1 MLLLYIKHSPSSSL
15 HRSPSFT
22 SRVRRLI
29 CWRLTVLMNLIRRW
43 KHIPP
48 SLYSWTHTNTHT
60 QVPAGVYHVHVLVK
74 QLLLIKW
81 FNTSHAAASLRIC
94 SRVHRRTFSC
104 NGFKN
109 SCLAKTPPLKE
120 TQVGEISQIPSL
132 KVWAGSFCQLRN
144 NNSHYCEVRE
154 RSVRAFLISAGC
166 HIWIQQSRERWK
178 PRGPTHSIL
187 KNNHFMYCYY
197 AEWSTYLIK
206 SSWTC
211 KVQWPALIFSY
222 L

>member
-1 MLLLYIKHSPSSSL
+1 MVLLYIKHSPSSSL
-15 HRSPSFT
+15 HRSPFFT
-22 SRVRRLI
+22 SRVRRLV

-60 QVPAGVYHVHVLVK
+60 QVPAGVYHVHALVK

-94 SRVHRRTFSC
+94 SRVHQRTFSC
-104 NGFKN
+104 HGFKN
-109 SCLAKTPPLKE
+109 SRLAKTPPLKE

-144 NNSHYCEVRE
+144 NNSRYCEVRE
-154 RSVRAFLISAGC
+154 RSVRAFLIQLDDTFGFSRAESDGSRAVRLIPSWKTITSC
-166 HIWIQQSRERWK
+166 TVIMQSDQL
-178 PRGPTHSIL
+178 TS
-187 KNNHFMYCYY
+187 
-197 AEWSTYLIK
+197 
-206 SSWTC
+206 
-211 KVQWPALIFSY
+211 
-222 L
+222 